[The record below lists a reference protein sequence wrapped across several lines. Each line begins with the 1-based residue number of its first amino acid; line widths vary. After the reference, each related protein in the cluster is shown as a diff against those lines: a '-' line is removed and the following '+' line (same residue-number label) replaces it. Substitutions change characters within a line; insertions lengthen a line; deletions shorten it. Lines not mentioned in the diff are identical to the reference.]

1 MFLTLTIHN
10 PYGAPKK
17 FVNVKKKCF
26 ILKSLRHIRALRSQ
40 RKTRLKKS
48 FFKKEKVKYTQERV
62 EGKLGGSKTR
72 LTESARSG
80 QGHARKLGGL

>member
-1 MFLTLTIHN
+1 MLYT
-10 PYGAPKK
+10 KK
-17 FVNVKKKCF
+17 SQTHQGFKK
-26 ILKSLRHIRALRSQ
+26 STENQ
-40 RKTRLKKS
+40 VKKS

-72 LTESARSG
+72 LTESAWSG